1 MLCFSAIYHGT
12 SLGLYIHLYIK
23 PCYNSGM
30 EKPSE
35 LASSSPSLA
44 DLVNGEE
51 LIRSITKTAHSRRTR
66 RPVLEAC
73 SFRIEVDTHGKLKE
87 AAKKLDPITQSDI
100 MNGLLEIFLPLILA
114 QRASAGEKVLADPD
128 QRAQLAGLLQ
138 SLSLLL
144 QKDRLSDR

>member
-1 MLCFSAIYHGT
+1 V
-12 SLGLYIHLYIK
+12 LYIGIYIK
-23 PCYNSGM
+23 LWYNLGM
-30 EKPSE
+30 EKPFE
-35 LASSSPSLA
+35 VASPGPSLA

-51 LIRSITKTAHSRRTR
+51 LIRSITKAAHSRRTR

-87 AAKKLDPITQSDI
+87 AAKKLDPITQSDMI
-100 MNGLLEIFLPLILA
+100 NGLLEIFLPVILA
-114 QRASAGEKVLADPD
+114 QRVAAGEKVLADPD

>member
-1 MLCFSAIYHGT
+1 
-12 SLGLYIHLYIK
+12 
-23 PCYNSGM
+23 M
-30 EKPSE
+30 EKPFE
-35 LASSSPSLA
+35 LTSPGPSLA

-51 LIRSITKTAHSRRTR
+51 LIRSITKAAHSRRTR

-73 SFRIEVDTHGKLKE
+73 SFRIEVSTHGMLKE

-100 MNGLLEIFLPLILA
+100 MNGLLEIFLPVILA

-138 SLSLLL
+138 SLTTLL
-144 QKDRLSDR
+144 QSGPQR